1 MKQKYLVL
9 VLFSLII
16 ASSATS
22 FSSYRSTE
30 QMVESDLSQAL
41 TQALAQQ
48 QSDVITQDTI
58 RTFNSHLQIAELRG
72 KATIAVDA
80 KGRQFKAYARCS
92 QATIF
97 SLSDQRP
104 TAVLWT
110 ITLMWAAFCFYRY
123 RQHTKQIAGTMQYGG
138 LCYDE
143 SENTFYDAQGQPIK
157 LTPMQQQ
164 LMEMFFN
171 SGNHQLTKNEFEGY
185 TLTLKVKFQD
195 FQQITRS
202 VTVDHV
208 LRTKDDILPL
218 AKQLLKQVEFSSHPI
233 RLLGLGVSNQKS
245 AVPPSKPRWIQL
257 EIEFKD

>member
-22 FSSYRSTE
+22 LSSYRATE
-30 QMVESDLSQAL
+30 QVVNNDLSQAL
-41 TQALAQQ
+41 SQTLAEQ

-80 KGRQFKAYARCS
+80 KGRQFKAYASCS

-104 TAVLWT
+104 TAILWT

-123 RQHTKQIAGTMQYGG
+123 RQNTEQIINTLQYGG
-138 LCYDE
+138 LSFAE
-143 SENTFYDAQGQPIK
+143 TEKTFYDNQGRPIK

-171 SGNHQLTKNEFEGY
+171 SGNHQLTKAEICDALWPKKPDASETLY
-185 TLTLKVKFQD
+185 TLIRRIKPIIEQNSNLKIESDRGK
-195 FQQITRS
+195 
-202 VTVDHV
+202 
-208 LRTKDDILPL
+208 
-218 AKQLLKQVEFSSHPI
+218 AY
-233 RLLGLGVSNQKS
+233 RLT
-245 AVPPSKPRWIQL
+245 
-257 EIEFKD
+257 FK

>member
-48 QSDVITQDTI
+48 QSDIITQDTI

-80 KGRQFKAYARCS
+80 RGRQFKAYARCS

-171 SGNHQLTKNEFEGY
+171 SGNHQLTKNEICDALWPKKPDASETLY
-185 TLTLKVKFQD
+185 TLIRRLKPVIEQNSTLKIESDRGK
-195 FQQITRS
+195 
-202 VTVDHV
+202 
-208 LRTKDDILPL
+208 
-218 AKQLLKQVEFSSHPI
+218 AY
-233 RLLGLGVSNQKS
+233 RLTSTN
-245 AVPPSKPRWIQL
+245 
-257 EIEFKD
+257 

>member
-22 FSSYRSTE
+22 FSSYRFTE

-48 QSDVITQDTI
+48 QSDIITQDTI

-171 SGNHQLTKNEFEGY
+171 SGNHQLTKNEICDALWPKKPDASETLY
-185 TLTLKVKFQD
+185 TLIRRLKPVIEQNSTLKIESDRGK
-195 FQQITRS
+195 
-202 VTVDHV
+202 
-208 LRTKDDILPL
+208 
-218 AKQLLKQVEFSSHPI
+218 AY
-233 RLLGLGVSNQKS
+233 RLTSTN
-245 AVPPSKPRWIQL
+245 
-257 EIEFKD
+257 

>member
-30 QMVESDLSQAL
+30 QMVESDLNQAL

-72 KATIAVDA
+72 KAVIAVDA
-80 KGRQFKAYARCS
+80 ESRQFKAYARCS

-110 ITLMWAAFCFYRY
+110 ITFLWAAFCFYRY
-123 RQHTKQIAGTMQYGG
+123 RQHTEQLADTMQYGG
-138 LCYDE
+138 LSYAE
-143 SENTFYDAQGQPIK
+143 SDSTFYDAKGHPIK

-164 LMEMFFN
+164 LIEMFF
-171 SGNHQLTKNEFEGY
+171 SSSNHQLTKTEICDALWPKKPDASETLY
-185 TLTLKVKFQD
+185 TLIRRLKPVIEQNSTLKIESDRGK
-195 FQQITRS
+195 
-202 VTVDHV
+202 
-208 LRTKDDILPL
+208 
-218 AKQLLKQVEFSSHPI
+218 AY
-233 RLLGLGVSNQKS
+233 RLTSN
-245 AVPPSKPRWIQL
+245 
-257 EIEFKD
+257 

>member
-22 FSSYRSTE
+22 LSSYRATE
-30 QMVESDLSQAL
+30 QVVNNDLSQAL
-41 TQALAQQ
+41 SQALAEQ

-80 KGRQFKAYARCS
+80 KGRQFKAYASCS

-97 SLSDQRP
+97 RLSDQRP
-104 TAVLWT
+104 TAILWT

-123 RQHTKQIAGTMQYGG
+123 RQNTEQIINTLQYGG
-138 LCYDE
+138 LSFAE
-143 SENTFYDAQGQPIK
+143 TEKTFYDNQGRPIK

-171 SGNHQLTKNEFEGY
+171 SGNHKLTKAEICDALWPKKPDASETLY
-185 TLTLKVKFQD
+185 TLIRRIKPIIEQSSNLKIESDRGK
-195 FQQITRS
+195 
-202 VTVDHV
+202 
-208 LRTKDDILPL
+208 
-218 AKQLLKQVEFSSHPI
+218 AY
-233 RLLGLGVSNQKS
+233 RL
-245 AVPPSKPRWIQL
+245 I
-257 EIEFKD
+257 FK

>member
-48 QSDVITQDTI
+48 QSDIITQDTI

-171 SGNHQLTKNEFEGY
+171 SGNHQLTKNEICDALWPKKPDASETLY
-185 TLTLKVKFQD
+185 TLIRRLKPVIEQNSTLKIESDRGK
-195 FQQITRS
+195 
-202 VTVDHV
+202 
-208 LRTKDDILPL
+208 
-218 AKQLLKQVEFSSHPI
+218 AY
-233 RLLGLGVSNQKS
+233 RLTSTN
-245 AVPPSKPRWIQL
+245 
-257 EIEFKD
+257 

>member
-22 FSSYRSTE
+22 LSSYRATE
-30 QMVESDLSQAL
+30 QVVNNDLSRAL
-41 TQALAQQ
+41 SQTLAEQ

-80 KGRQFKAYARCS
+80 KGRQFKAYASCS

-104 TAVLWT
+104 TAILWT

-123 RQHTKQIAGTMQYGG
+123 RQNTEQIINTLQYGG
-138 LCYDE
+138 LSFAE
-143 SENTFYDAQGQPIK
+143 TEKTFYDNQGRPIK

-171 SGNHQLTKNEFEGY
+171 SGNHQLTKAEICDALWPKKPDASETLY
-185 TLTLKVKFQD
+185 TLIRRIKPIIEQSSNLKIESDRGK
-195 FQQITRS
+195 
-202 VTVDHV
+202 
-208 LRTKDDILPL
+208 
-218 AKQLLKQVEFSSHPI
+218 AY
-233 RLLGLGVSNQKS
+233 RLTCK
-245 AVPPSKPRWIQL
+245 
-257 EIEFKD
+257 